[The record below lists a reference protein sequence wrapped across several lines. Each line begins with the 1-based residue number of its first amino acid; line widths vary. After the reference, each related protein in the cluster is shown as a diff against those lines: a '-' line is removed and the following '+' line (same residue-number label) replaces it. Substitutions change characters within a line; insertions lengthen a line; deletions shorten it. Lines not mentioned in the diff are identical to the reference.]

1 MTPFRIVLLM
11 IAAVSVSACAGP
23 QTASRNATFNET
35 ATSTAPIV
43 QKAVQTAQSVYIPN
57 AKITNV
63 TVTVPQELTVS
74 EKNSYF
80 PKADI
85 VWRGDM
91 IGNRHEQ
98 VRAIVAASAA
108 NAAQNVGGSIP
119 VNVEITVTRFHGL
132 TEKAR
137 YTTGGVHN
145 MNFLITLRDPATGQ
159 VLRGPREVITNLDA
173 FGGSDAIAADSRGET
188 QKARV
193 TAFLSEVI
201 RTELTNPAGYQDTNS
216 GFFVTLNAS

>member
-35 ATSTAPIV
+35 A
-43 QKAVQTAQSVYIPN
+43 QTAQSVYIPN